1 MDHPVL
7 SIIIVSWNVSEL
19 VSKNLLALE
28 KSSHELSFETWV
40 VDNASAD
47 GTAAMVQK
55 DFPNV
60 HLIANSDNRG
70 FAKANN
76 QALRKVRT
84 PYILILNPDTEVRP
98 GALREMVKLL
108 ETHPD
113 IGIVCPRIENP
124 DGTLQPSL
132 RRFPNPWTLSLV
144 LLKLTKIAPWLPGF
158 SRYLGRDI
166 DYAVSQDAE
175 QCMGAAFMVRKDVL
189 DAVGLFDEDYW
200 IWMEEVDLMKRMH
213 DAGKRIVYTPNA
225 RVLHYLGKSFSQV
238 KLLTNAQRMTRS
250 TRHYARKHFSFP
262 GFIVITIL
270 SWLHLLLTFVWTKI
284 KHA

>member
-1 MDHPVL
+1 MDQPIL

-19 VSKNLLALE
+19 LTKNLLALE

-40 VDNASAD
+40 IDNASSD
-47 GTAAMVQK
+47 GTAERIRR
-55 DFPNV
+55 DFTWV
-60 HLIANSDNRG
+60 HLIANPDNRG

-98 GALREMVKLL
+98 GALRVMVDLL

-144 LLKLTKIAPWLPGF
+144 LLKLTNLAPWLPGF

-175 QCMGAAFMVRKDVL
+175 QCMGAAFMVRKEAL

-225 RVLHYLGKSFSQV
+225 RVLHHLGKSFSQV
-238 KLLTNAQRMTRS
+238 KLLTNAKRMTRS
-250 TRHYARKHFSFP
+250 TRHYARKHFSFF
-262 GFIVITIL
+262 GYLMIVKS
-270 SWLHLLLTFVWTKI
+270 SWIHIALTFFWSKVKRV
-284 KHA
+284 